1 MEDYYMSI
9 RTKCIKLLLSLVIG
23 IIYVS
28 SSLSAPVTDSV
39 KLYTPYTK
47 ISVPPGESIDYSI
60 DIINKSTSIR
70 NADIS
75 IEGLPKGWIPDLKAG
90 GWNIK
95 QLSVLPGETKT
106 MLLKIEVPL
115 NVNKGTYRFRVLA
128 GGFDSLPLVVIIS
141 EQGSFKTE
149 FSSDQPNMEGN
160 SNSTFTFNTNL
171 KNRTAEKQMYALMAN
186 APRGWNVTFK
196 SNYQQ
201 VTSVIAEPNNTMP
214 LTIEIK
220 PPENSEAGKYKI
232 PVSASTYS
240 TSANLELEV
249 VIKGTYS
256 MLLSTPTG
264 LVSGT
269 ITAGKQKQVE
279 LVIHNTG
286 SAELKDIN
294 LVSTSSP
301 LRWEVTF
308 NPNIIKSITPG
319 NSAIVNALI
328 KADKKAIPGD
338 YVTNIESRTPETTSR
353 LTFRMSVETP
363 LLLGWIGII
372 IIIIAL
378 GTVYY
383 LFRKYGRR

>member
-1 MEDYYMSI
+1 MPI
-9 RTKCIKLLLSLVIG
+9 RTKCIKLLLSLFIG

-28 SSLSAPVTDSV
+28 SSQSASVTDSV

-60 DIINKSTSIR
+60 DIINNSASIR

-75 IEGLPKGWIPDLKAG
+75 IEGLPKGWISDLKAG

-95 QLSVLPGETKT
+95 QLSVLPGERKT
-106 MLLKIEVPL
+106 ILLKIEVPL

-128 GGFDSLPLVVIIS
+128 GGFDSLPLIVIIS
-141 EQGSFKTE
+141 EQGTFKTE
-149 FSSDQPNMEGN
+149 FTSDQPNMEGN
-160 SNSTFTFNTNL
+160 SNSSFTFNVNL

-220 PPENSEAGKYKI
+220 PPENCEAGKYRI

-240 TSANLELEV
+240 TSANLDLEV
-249 VIKGTYS
+249 VIKGTFS

-301 LRWEVTF
+301 IRWEVTF

-319 NSAIVNALI
+319 NSVAVNAVI

-353 LTFRMSVETP
+353 LTYRMSVETP

>member
-1 MEDYYMSI
+1 MSV
-9 RTKCIKLLLSLVIG
+9 RTKSIKLFLSLIIG
-23 IIYVS
+23 IMYFS
-28 SSLSAPVTDSV
+28 SSQSAALSDSV

-60 DIINKSTSIR
+60 DIINDSKSIR

-95 QLSVLPGETKT
+95 QLSVLPGERKT
-106 MLLKIEVPL
+106 ILLKVEVPL
-115 NVNKGTYRFRVLA
+115 NVNKGTYHFKVLA
-128 GGFDSLPLVVIIS
+128 GGFDTLPLTVIIS

-149 FSSDQPNMEGN
+149 FTSDQPNMEGN

-186 APRGWNVTFK
+186 APRGWNVSFK

-201 VTSVIAEPNNTMP
+201 VTSVVAEPNNTMP

-220 PPENSEAGKYKI
+220 APENCEAGKYRI
-232 PVSASTYS
+232 PLSASTYS

-249 VIKGTYS
+249 VIKGTFS

-279 LVIHNTG
+279 LVVHNTG
-286 SAELKDIN
+286 SVELKDIN

-301 LRWEVTF
+301 VRWEVTF

-319 NSAIVNALI
+319 NSATVNALI

-338 YVTNIESRTPETTSR
+338 YVTNIEARTPETTSR

-363 LLLGWIGII
+363 LILGWIGVI

>member
-1 MEDYYMSI
+1 
-9 RTKCIKLLLSLVIG
+9 
-23 IIYVS
+23 
-28 SSLSAPVTDSV
+28 
-39 KLYTPYTK
+39 
-47 ISVPPGESIDYSI
+47 
-60 DIINKSTSIR
+60 
-70 NADIS
+70 
-75 IEGLPKGWIPDLKAG
+75 
-90 GWNIK
+90 
-95 QLSVLPGETKT
+95 
-106 MLLKIEVPL
+106 
-115 NVNKGTYRFRVLA
+115 
-128 GGFDSLPLVVIIS
+128 
-141 EQGSFKTE
+141 
-149 FSSDQPNMEGN
+149 MEGN
-160 SNSTFTFNTNL
+160 SNSSFTFNTNL

-201 VTSVIAEPNNTMP
+201 VTSVNAEPNNTMP

-220 PPENSEAGKYKI
+220 SPENCEAGKYRI

-240 TSANLELEV
+240 TSANLDLEV

-294 LVSTSSP
+294 ILSTSSP

-319 NSAIVNALI
+319 NSATVYALI

-338 YVTNIESRTPETTSR
+338 YVTNIEARTPETTSK
-353 LTFRMSVETP
+353 LTFRISVETP
-363 LLLGWIGII
+363 LLLGWIGVI